1 MNSKTLIA
9 GLIGGIV
16 AFLAGWVIFGVL
28 LMDFFNNNMVP
39 YTGLLKEPV
48 EIWAI
53 ALGSLIHGILLA
65 YVFNLGGVRSIS
77 SGAVVGGV
85 VFFLMAL
92 GVDLMIY
99 AQFNLYTFSLI
110 ALDVLGTTV
119 LGISAG
125 VAVGWWLGRD
135 QKVVV
140 IA

>member
-9 GLIGGIV
+9 GLIGGVV

-28 LMDFFNNNMVP
+28 LMDFFTNNMVP

-65 YVFNLGGVRSIS
+65 YVFNLGGVHSVSI
-77 SGAVVGGV
+77 GAVAGGV

-125 VAVGWWLGRD
+125 AAVGWWLGRD
-135 QKVVV
+135 QKVVA